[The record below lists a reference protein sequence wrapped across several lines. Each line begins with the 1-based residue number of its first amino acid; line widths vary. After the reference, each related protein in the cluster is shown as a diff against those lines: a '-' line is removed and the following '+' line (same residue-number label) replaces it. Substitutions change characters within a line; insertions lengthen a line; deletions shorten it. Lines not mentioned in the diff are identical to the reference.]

1 MTTLTA
7 VFIEHDGPDRTEE
20 TSAFGRSP
28 LRLLL
33 LLSLALHAAA
43 IGLWPEAAAVIS
55 EPLPAGPIAVRLQN
69 AATGS
74 RAATGVESV
83 APPPVNKAAAR
94 REERA
99 TPQRTAPATPP
110 ERHAAAS
117 QPART
122 PVAAHRAASAA
133 TGDEPQGS
141 ITHAAS
147 AIGAER
153 DGELREQLR
162 GRLNNALIAHF
173 EYPMTARRRGWEG
186 VVRVGLRVEANGRL
200 TGLRVIGS
208 SGHAVLD
215 RAALNSLG
223 RVGRL
228 PDAISWLQ
236 GRRFDMVLPVR
247 YQLIDS

>member
-7 VFIEHDGPDRTEE
+7 AQCMADRPAE
-20 TSAFGRSP
+20 SPAFGRSP

-43 IGLWPEAAAVIS
+43 IGLWPEAAAVIT
-55 EPLPAGPIAVRLQN
+55 EPLPAGPIALRLQN
-69 AATGS
+69 AAAGS
-74 RAATGVESV
+74 RATARAEAATQSAAKTIDTERKEHARPRKAELEPAPRRAQHATAHEPIRPPAVVHDSVPASMGIES
-83 APPPVNKAAAR
+83 
-94 REERA
+94 
-99 TPQRTAPATPP
+99 
-110 ERHAAAS
+110 
-117 QPART
+117 PARDT
-122 PVAAHRAASAA
+122 RAATA
-133 TGDEPQGS
+133 T
-141 ITHAAS
+141 
-147 AIGAER
+147 GAER
-153 DGELREQLR
+153 GDELREQLR
-162 GRLNNALIAHF
+162 SRLNNALIAHF
-173 EYPMTARRRGWEG
+173 DYPLTARRRGWEG

-200 TGLRVIGS
+200 TRLHVIGS

-236 GRRFDMVLPVR
+236 GRQFDMVLPVR